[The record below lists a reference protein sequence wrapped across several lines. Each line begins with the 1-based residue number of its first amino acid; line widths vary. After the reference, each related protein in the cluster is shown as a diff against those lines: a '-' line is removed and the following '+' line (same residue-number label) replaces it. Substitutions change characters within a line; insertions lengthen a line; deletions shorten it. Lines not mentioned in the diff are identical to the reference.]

1 MSSIR
6 FFTFFVA
13 GIVTVLTAFPANAQ
27 TTDPRHLSTH
37 GDWAAYV
44 MTEDGSKVCYMA
56 STPKKAQGNYTR
68 RGEIFMLVTHR
79 PGEGA
84 RDVFSYIT
92 GYPYK
97 PGSDA
102 TVKVGSERY
111 TLMTQDETA
120 WTAGAEEDEK
130 LVNSL
135 RRGSTAVVTG
145 TSSRGTVTTD
155 TFSLSGSSAAYDAIS
170 RECGVN

>member
-1 MSSIR
+1 MSMGR
-6 FFTFFVA
+6 FVVVFVFLA
-13 GIVTVLTAFPANAQ
+13 IAFATGPVYAE
-27 TTDPRHLSTH
+27 TTEPRLIATH

-44 MTEDGSKVCYMA
+44 MLENGGKVCYMA

-68 RGEIFMLVTHR
+68 RGQVFMLITHR
-79 PGEGA
+79 PGEGT

-102 TVKVGSERY
+102 TIKVGSERF
-111 TLMTQDETA
+111 TLLTQDEMA
-120 WTAGAEEDEK
+120 WTPGAEEDSK
-130 LVNSL
+130 LVAVL

-145 TSSRGTVTTD
+145 TSSRGTLTTD
-155 TFSLSGSSAAYDAIS
+155 TYSLSGSSAAYDEITK
-170 RECGVN
+170 ECGLK